1 VNVPGRLSLFGDG
14 ILYGIPDRRLG
25 ATATATAYLNNNVF
39 KINNFVRFR
48 PPGTNAIDC
57 RKNLQGTV

>member
-1 VNVPGRLSLFGDG
+1 VNIPGRLSLFGDG
-14 ILYGIPDRRLG
+14 ILYGIPDGRLG
-25 ATATATAYLNNNVF
+25 ATAAAASYLNNNVF

-48 PPGTNAIDC
+48 PLCTNAIDC